1 MSVIKEEMRIVML
14 GSHADV
20 KSSCGNTIFG
30 REVFSETP
38 SSLHLFEKHDGMVLE
53 IRVVVINT
61 PDLFNL
67 ALSPE
72 EQDLKRRFR
81 LICAEPHA
89 LLLVLKP
96 GTFTEQDRDALKLI
110 DIIFGAGASEY
121 VIVIFMHK
129 EQEYMSVKVSG
140 SESVKSLLQNR
151 RLPHHHLQENG
162 DQSQV
167 EKLLKSIEKMV
178 EENGGHHFKI
188 SDDPRPFLRVSQT
201 SKPTIQRIRPKL
213 ENLGNLVRSK
223 SILSTEKSL
232 ECVRIVLIG
241 KTGVG
246 KSAAGNT
253 ILKRDIFE
261 SRARMKSVTKT
272 CQREHG
278 MVCGRPV
285 TVVDT
290 PGLFDTTLS
299 NEEIQQKIMRCIELS
314 APGAHAFLLVIAVG
328 SFTQEERETLQLI
341 KMTFGQKAETYTMVL
356 FTRGD
361 NLTDESIEDF
371 IKEGDPHVQKLVND
385 CGGRFHVFNNKQK
398 DPVQVMSL
406 FKKIDKMMWNN
417 NPSFYN
423 DKMFQEAERAFRL
436 MQINREREE
445 EVRREMEAIK
455 AKYESE
461 IKKIQDKLEEEK
473 V

>member
-1 MSVIKEEMRIVML
+1 MQDCYLFTPKPVHVIPVSVIKEEMRIVML

-61 PDLFNL
+61 PDLFNP

-201 SKPTIQRIRPKL
+201 S
-213 ENLGNLVRSK
+213 SK
-223 SILSTEKSL
+223 
-232 ECVRIVLIG
+232 
-241 KTGVG
+241 
-246 KSAAGNT
+246 
-253 ILKRDIFE
+253 
-261 SRARMKSVTKT
+261 MH
-272 CQREHG
+272 HG
-278 MVCGRPV
+278 
-285 TVVDT
+285 
-290 PGLFDTTLS
+290 
-299 NEEIQQKIMRCIELS
+299 
-314 APGAHAFLLVIAVG
+314 
-328 SFTQEERETLQLI
+328 
-341 KMTFGQKAETYTMVL
+341 
-356 FTRGD
+356 
-361 NLTDESIEDF
+361 
-371 IKEGDPHVQKLVND
+371 
-385 CGGRFHVFNNKQK
+385 
-398 DPVQVMSL
+398 
-406 FKKIDKMMWNN
+406 
-417 NPSFYN
+417 
-423 DKMFQEAERAFRL
+423 
-436 MQINREREE
+436 
-445 EVRREMEAIK
+445 
-455 AKYESE
+455 
-461 IKKIQDKLEEEK
+461 
-473 V
+473 

>member
-1 MSVIKEEMRIVML
+1 MQDCYLFTPKPVHVIPVSVIKEEMRIVML

-30 REVFSETP
+30 RKVFSESP

-151 RLPHHHLQENG
+151 RRPHHHLQENG

-201 SKPTIQRIRPKL
+201 S
-213 ENLGNLVRSK
+213 SK
-223 SILSTEKSL
+223 
-232 ECVRIVLIG
+232 
-241 KTGVG
+241 
-246 KSAAGNT
+246 
-253 ILKRDIFE
+253 
-261 SRARMKSVTKT
+261 
-272 CQREHG
+272 
-278 MVCGRPV
+278 
-285 TVVDT
+285 
-290 PGLFDTTLS
+290 
-299 NEEIQQKIMRCIELS
+299 
-314 APGAHAFLLVIAVG
+314 
-328 SFTQEERETLQLI
+328 
-341 KMTFGQKAETYTMVL
+341 
-356 FTRGD
+356 
-361 NLTDESIEDF
+361 
-371 IKEGDPHVQKLVND
+371 
-385 CGGRFHVFNNKQK
+385 
-398 DPVQVMSL
+398 
-406 FKKIDKMMWNN
+406 
-417 NPSFYN
+417 
-423 DKMFQEAERAFRL
+423 
-436 MQINREREE
+436 
-445 EVRREMEAIK
+445 
-455 AKYESE
+455 KYG
-461 IKKIQDKLEEEK
+461 
-473 V
+473 